1 MLDGVEVQIKD
12 TVYVL
17 GIGYGEVVSVS
28 SDGSFKVKIGRSVQE
43 YRSGGMLGNNR
54 RVFWHDPLYIVPPKD
69 ATLWSIFKEQATYNY
84 GLLVRV
90 LQGGV
95 KAPASEAT
103 DEDTE

>member
-1 MLDGVEVQIKD
+1 M
-12 TVYVL
+12 
-17 GIGYGEVVSVS
+17 
-28 SDGSFKVKIGRSVQE
+28 
-43 YRSGGMLGNNR
+43 
-54 RVFWHDPLYIVPPKD
+54 PPKD